1 MANHKSS
8 KKRIRQTLTKRA
20 HNRLFHKTARNA
32 VKALRT
38 TTEKSAAEAL
48 LPKVTAMLDKLA
60 KHNIVHKNKAANLK
74 SSIQLHV
81 NALYLRPREERS
93 RTETEKPHRK
103 RAAFSVSRPARRQA
117 TSGGF
122 GFHTNRPCRSCLR
135 QGRFSFRE
143 RFPAP
148 PGLPRYFRPSITAAM
163 REKTSSI
170 VPVPL
175 TEAYLPCAA

>member
-38 TTEKSAAEAL
+38 TAEKSAAEAL
-48 LPKVTAMLDKLA
+48 LPTL
-60 KHNIVHKNKAANLK
+60 NLR
-74 SSIQLHV
+74 L
-81 NALYLRPREERS
+81 REERS

-122 GFHTNRPCRSCLR
+122 GFHTNRPCRRQLR

-143 RFPAP
+143 HFPAP